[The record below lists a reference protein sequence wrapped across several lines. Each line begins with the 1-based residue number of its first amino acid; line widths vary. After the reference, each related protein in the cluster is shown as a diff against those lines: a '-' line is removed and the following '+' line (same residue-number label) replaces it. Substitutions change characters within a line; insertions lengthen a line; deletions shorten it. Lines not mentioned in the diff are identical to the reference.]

1 MAAREAGLEYVN
13 EYVTL
18 PLAGPPKDERF
29 TDAALAYVNRRHA

>member
-18 PLAGPPKDERF
+18 PLAGPPKGRE
-29 TDAALAYVNRRHA
+29 VH